1 MSQTFSVNADVWQL
15 IPDLEIG
22 VITGHRQEL
31 TDKVPTELLTQ
42 ANQQALKWVTE
53 DPIVLI
59 Q

>member
-31 TDKVPTELLTQ
+31 TDKVPQ
-42 ANQQALKWVTE
+42 SY
-53 DPIVLI
+53 
-59 Q
+59 